1 MSDIHDFNDVPHR
14 IRSASAAFQKGI
26 YHLFVQRYHGTADL
40 FTSVIR
46 LYQCLFQL
54 CLTYLLLD
62 STFSIESD
70 DIRLRRLT
78 KLSADPKRPTRRE
91 IDPAAVV
98 NHSTFEEHGKWRGFP
113 KSHSLQLGSI
123 KSIRLLQTIVEARH
137 NLVYRPFMLDR
148 QWEDCTLM
156 DLLENRPTTEEVED
170 VYRQFISEV
179 FSWHNEYEPKRED
192 VLKSYL
198 ATLSLQDLPDH
209 SRLDVPP
216 VGPAYFLEQVFM
228 IYEDIRDSRPTE
240 TLLLTY
246 ARMLNGDNQSLLEYL
261 KNYRND
267 LLNVEKVKTL
277 VSLPDEWRMGDV

>member
-1 MSDIHDFNDVPHR
+1 MNEIHDFNNVPHR

-70 DIRLRRLT
+70 DIRLKRLT
-78 KLSADPKRPTRRE
+78 KLCADPKHPTRRE

-98 NHSTFEEHGKWRGFP
+98 NHSTLEKHGKWSGLP
-113 KSHSLQLGSI
+113 QSHPLQLGSI
-123 KSIRLLQTIVEARH
+123 KSPSLLQTIVEARH

-148 QWEDCTLM
+148 LWEDCTLM

-170 VYRQFISEV
+170 RFRQFISEV
-179 FSWHNEYEPKRED
+179 FSWYNEYEPKRED
-192 VLKSYL
+192 AVKKYF
-198 ATLSLQDLPDH
+198 ATLTLQDLPDH
-209 SRLDVPP
+209 PRHNVPP
-216 VGPAYFLEQVFM
+216 VGPAYFLEHIFM
-228 IYEDIRDSRPTE
+228 IYEDKRDSRPTE

-246 ARMLNGDNQSLLEYL
+246 ARMLNGDNQSLLEDL

-267 LLNVEKVKTL
+267 LLKVDEVKRL
-277 VSLPDEWRMGDV
+277 VAFPDEWRMGDV